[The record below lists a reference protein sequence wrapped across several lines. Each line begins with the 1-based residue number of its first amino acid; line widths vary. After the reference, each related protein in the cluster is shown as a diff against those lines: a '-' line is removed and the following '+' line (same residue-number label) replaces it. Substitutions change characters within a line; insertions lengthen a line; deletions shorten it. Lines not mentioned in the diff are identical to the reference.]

1 MGSEMCI
8 RDSTD
13 AGRNDLADQEQA
25 EVEVIQT
32 YLPQPLSEDEIAAL
46 VADAISST
54 GAESVKDMGKVM
66 GVIKPK
72 AQGRADM
79 GKVSALIKAQLGA

>member
-1 MGSEMCI
+1 M
-8 RDSTD
+8 
-13 AGRNDLADQEQA
+13 
-25 EVEVIQT
+25 IQT
-32 YLPQPLSEDEIAAL
+32 YLPQQLSDDEISAL
-46 VADAISST
+46 VAEAISST

-66 GVIKPK
+66 GMIKPK